1 MKYLESYNKYKPK
14 KEKSYYFG
22 KREGPEYKGEYI
34 YLTDDLGYAG
44 SFATLKSSTVYEFE
58 LNFNENLIFSLN
70 NYLHRKKL
78 SEVVDKSVM
87 NSIMETKDIEM
98 DWASL
103 SNICNNEYELPEKLL
118 ESLGFKGVRLR
129 ERPNIYSVLIFDTS
143 NIKFIKKIDMSSNEM
158 IEFMSNWYKEKEQDW
173 NIK

>member
-22 KREGPEYKGEYI
+22 KREGPEYKGGYI
-34 YLTDDLGYAG
+34 YLTNDLGYAG
-44 SFATLKSSTVYEFE
+44 SFATLKPLTVYEFE

-103 SNICNNEYELPEKLL
+103 SNICNNEYELPEELL